1 MRALRSAF
9 HLELTDVRIAQ
20 LGRRV
25 ENEFVGAQVGIMD
38 PMAASLADER
48 HALFLDARTLYFERV
63 PLPAEAD
70 LVVIHSG
77 VSHRLAAGEGYNTR
91 VLECKLACEL
101 LGVSKLRDVGEADL
115 PRIAKLPEPLN
126 AALDMS
132 LPKTYV
138 SSRLFWQ

>member
-1 MRALRSAF
+1 M
-9 HLELTDVRIAQ
+9 
-20 LGRRV
+20 
-25 ENEFVGAQVGIMD
+25 
-38 PMAASLADER
+38 P
-48 HALFLDARTLYFERV
+48 ARFISRRV

-70 LVVIHSG
+70 LVRHSFR
-77 VSHRLAAGEGYNTR
+77 RLASLGSWEGYNTR

-115 PRIAKLPEPLN
+115 RGLPNYRSRLN